1 MAIKQ
6 LSIYVENKPGEMAK
20 VVRAI
25 SGAGINI
32 RAMSLAD
39 TKDFGVLRLIVSD
52 PDKMKEILAED
63 TIVTTTQVIAVEMD
77 DKEGALYNVLRVL
90 EENNIN
96 VEYMYAFTGTVPNKA
111 YVVLRVDDLAEAE
124 SILTAKGIP
133 MLTEESMTN
142 VLL

>member
-25 SGAGINI
+25 SKAGINI

-52 PDKMKEILAED
+52 PDKMKSILAED

-77 DKEGALYNVLRVL
+77 DKEGALYDVLKVL
-90 EENNIN
+90 EEENIN
-96 VEYMYAFTGTVPNKA
+96 VEYMYAFTGNVPNKA
-111 YVVLRVDDLAEAE
+111 YVVLRVDDLAAAE
-124 SILTAKGIP
+124 SILQANNIP
-133 MLTEESMTN
+133 MLTEASMAN
-142 VLL
+142 VLV

>member
-52 PDKMKEILAED
+52 PDKMKEILSED
-63 TIVTTTQVIAVEMD
+63 TIVTTTNVIAVEMD
-77 DKEGALYNVLRVL
+77 DKEGALYNVLQVL
-90 EENNIN
+90 EEDNIN

-111 YVVLRVDDLAEAE
+111 YVVLRVDDLEEAE
-124 SILTAKGIP
+124 SILKTKGVP
-133 MLTEESMTN
+133 MLDEASMAN
-142 VLL
+142 VLI

>member
-133 MLTEESMTN
+133 MLTEENMSN

>member
-52 PDKMKEILAED
+52 PDKMKEILSED

-77 DKEGALYNVLRVL
+77 DKEGALYNVLQVL

>member
-52 PDKMKEILAED
+52 PDKMKEILSED

>member
-52 PDKMKEILAED
+52 PDKMKEILSED

-77 DKEGALYNVLRVL
+77 DKEGALYDVLKVL
-90 EENNIN
+90 EDASIN

-111 YVVLRVDDLAEAE
+111 YVVLRVDDLVEAE
-124 SILTAKGIP
+124 SILNAKGIP
-133 MLTEESMTN
+133 MLTEDSMAN

>member
-52 PDKMKEILAED
+52 PDKMKEILSED

-77 DKEGALYNVLRVL
+77 DKEGALYDVLKVL
-90 EENNIN
+90 EDASIN

-124 SILTAKGIP
+124 SILNAKGIP
-133 MLTEESMTN
+133 MLTEDSMAN

>member
-52 PDKMKEILAED
+52 PDKMKEILSED

-77 DKEGALYNVLRVL
+77 DKEGALYDVLKVL
-90 EENNIN
+90 EDASINI
-96 VEYMYAFTGTVPNKA
+96 EYMYAFTGTVPNKA

-124 SILTAKGIP
+124 SILNAKGIP
-133 MLTEESMTN
+133 MLTEDSMAT

>member
-77 DKEGALYNVLRVL
+77 DKEGALYNVLQVL
-90 EENNIN
+90 EENSIN

>member
-52 PDKMKEILAED
+52 PDKMKEILSED

-77 DKEGALYNVLRVL
+77 DKEGALYNVLQVL
-90 EENNIN
+90 EENSIN